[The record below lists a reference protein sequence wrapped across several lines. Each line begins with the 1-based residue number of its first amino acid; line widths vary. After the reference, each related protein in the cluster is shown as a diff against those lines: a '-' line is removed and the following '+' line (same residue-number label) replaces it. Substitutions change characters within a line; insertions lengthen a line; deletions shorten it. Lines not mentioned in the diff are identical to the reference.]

1 MVALIRL
8 NGVMCSRSHCSV
20 DRAAIVPSSRQLR
33 LIHSRR
39 FLRKIGNLLATEHS
53 AQLVWRQLF
62 VKREIRRILATAL
75 FVLSSWVFNSVAA
88 TPIDRS
94 VSPSGQFVI
103 YSGDAA
109 WRGAVSALAERTKAN
124 LLALLQRRD
133 QWVTATV
140 INLQSR
146 APNLPE
152 IPSVALRFS
161 QTGSGLKLQL
171 DLAISREINSAA
183 TERELLRAI
192 LLEMI
197 YRNQTAITPG
207 DVYVEPPSWLVE
219 GLLALTPHRDRASLI
234 NALAVSGRV
243 TSLDE
248 FLRQCPE
255 LLDPTGR
262 LLFRA
267 YSLALVQLLIESG
280 DGHARLGRYI
290 DNLSSASNDPL
301 ADLQAPFPQLAGND
315 EKIWKSKIADT
326 KSSGR
331 ADLLTFSQTE
341 EKLANLLR
349 IKFPSPGERDKSV
362 SLEELYQ
369 KKPNP
374 TQRLAL
380 QKLSQELILLAAHA
394 NPVLRS
400 VVQDYQQLA
409 VQLALGKNRA
419 AAARLAELKILRAKL
434 SARMSEVDD
443 YLNWF
448 EATQLK
454 TQSGLFADY
463 LNTPNAAVRP
473 TVRRKDA
480 YSAYLD
486 AMEVEF

>member
-1 MVALIRL
+1 M
-8 NGVMCSRSHCSV
+8 
-20 DRAAIVPSSRQLR
+20 
-33 LIHSRR
+33 
-39 FLRKIGNLLATEHS
+39 LATGCG

-62 VKREIRRILATAL
+62 VNSEHRRIFAAAL
-75 FVLSSWVFNSVAA
+75 LVLSILVFDLVAA
-88 TPIDRS
+88 TPIERS
-94 VSPSGQFVI
+94 VSPSGQFI
-103 YSGDAA
+103 LYGGDAV

-152 IPSVALRFS
+152 IPSAAFRFS

-171 DLAISREINSAA
+171 DLAISQEINSVA

-197 YRNQTAITPG
+197 YRNQTAIAPG

-219 GLLALTPHRDRASLI
+219 GLLALTPNRDRASLI
-234 NALAVSGRV
+234 NALAVSERV
-243 TSLDE
+243 TPLNE
-248 FLRQCPE
+248 FLRERPE
-255 LLDPTGR
+255 LLDPAGR
-262 LLFRA
+262 LLYRA
-267 YSLALVQLLIESG
+267 YSLALVQLLIESA
-280 DGHARLGRYI
+280 DGHAHLSHYI
-290 DNLSSASNDPL
+290 DKLAFSSNDPL
-301 ADLQAPFPQLAGND
+301 RDLEAAFPQLAVSD
-315 EKIWKSKIADT
+315 EKIWKSKIADI

-341 EKLANLLR
+341 EKLADLLR
-349 IKFPSPGERDKSV
+349 TRFPPADGRDKSV
-362 SLEELYQ
+362 SLEGLYP
-369 KKPNP
+369 KKPNS

-380 QKLSQELILLAAHA
+380 QKFGQELMLLAAHA

-409 VQLALGKNRA
+409 TQLALGKNRA
-419 AAARLAELKILRAKL
+419 VVARLAELEILRAKL

-454 TQSGLFADY
+454 TRSGLFEEY
-463 LNTPNAAVRP
+463 LNTSSAAVPSR
-473 TVRRKDA
+473 THRKDK

-486 AMEVEF
+486 AMEAEF

>member
-1 MVALIRL
+1 L
-8 NGVMCSRSHCSV
+8 
-20 DRAAIVPSSRQLR
+20 AIV
-33 LIHSRR
+33 
-39 FLRKIGNLLATEHS
+39 LATEHS

-62 VKREIRRILATAL
+62 VEPEIRRIFAAAL
-75 FVLSSWVFNSVAA
+75 FALSIVVFDSVAA
-88 TPIDRS
+88 TPTERS
-94 VSPSGQFVI
+94 VSPSGQFI
-103 YSGDAA
+103 LYGGDAA

-152 IPSVALRFS
+152 IPSAALRFS

-197 YRNQTAITPG
+197 YRNQTAIAPG

-219 GLLALTPHRDRASLI
+219 GLLALTPNRDRASLI
-234 NALAVSGRV
+234 NALAVPERV
-243 TSLDE
+243 TPLNE
-248 FLRQCPE
+248 FLRERPE
-255 LLDPTGR
+255 LLDPAGR
-262 LLFRA
+262 LLHRA
-267 YSLALVQLLIESG
+267 YSLALVQLLIESA
-280 DGHARLGRYI
+280 DGHAHLGRYI
-290 DNLSSASNDPL
+290 DNLSFASNDPL
-301 ADLQAPFPQLAGND
+301 RDLEAAFPQLAGND
-315 EKIWKSKIADT
+315 EKFWRSKIADI
-326 KSSGR
+326 KSSRR

-341 EKLANLLR
+341 EKLADLLR
-349 IKFPSPGERDKSV
+349 TKFPSANGRDKSV
-362 SLEELYQ
+362 SLEDLYQ
-369 KKPNP
+369 KKLSS

-380 QKLSQELILLAAHA
+380 QKFSQELMLLAAHG

-409 VQLALGKNRA
+409 GQLALGKNRVV
-419 AAARLAELKILRAKL
+419 AARLAELKILRAKL

-454 TQSGLFADY
+454 TRSGLFEDY
-463 LNTPNAAVRP
+463 LNTSNPAVP
-473 TVRRKDA
+473 SPAHRKDA

-486 AMEVEF
+486 AMEAQF

>member
-1 MVALIRL
+1 
-8 NGVMCSRSHCSV
+8 
-20 DRAAIVPSSRQLR
+20 
-33 LIHSRR
+33 
-39 FLRKIGNLLATEHS
+39 
-53 AQLVWRQLF
+53 
-62 VKREIRRILATAL
+62 VKSEIRRILAGAFL
-75 FVLSSWVFNSVAA
+75 VLSILVFDSVAA
-88 TPIDRS
+88 TPSERS
-94 VSPSGQFVI
+94 VSPSGQFI
-103 YSGDAA
+103 LYGGDAA

-140 INLQSR
+140 LNLQSR

-152 IPSVALRFS
+152 IPSAALRFS

-171 DLAISREINSAA
+171 DLAISREINSVA

-197 YRNQTAITPG
+197 YRNQTAIAPG

-219 GLLALTPHRDRASLI
+219 GLLALTPNRDRASLI
-234 NALAVSGRV
+234 NALAVSERV
-243 TSLDE
+243 TPLNE
-248 FLRQCPE
+248 FLGQRPE

-262 LLFRA
+262 LLYRA

-280 DGHARLGRYI
+280 EGHARLGRYI
-290 DNLSSASNDPL
+290 DNLSFASNDPL
-301 ADLQAPFPQLAGND
+301 RDLVAAFPQLAGTG
-315 EKIWKSKIADT
+315 EKSWTSKIADI

-341 EKLANLLR
+341 ENLTDLLR
-349 IKFPSPGERDKSV
+349 TKFPATDGRDKFV
-362 SLEELYQ
+362 SLEDLHQ
-369 KKPNP
+369 KKLNS

-380 QKLSQELILLAAHA
+380 QKFSQELMLLAAHA
-394 NPVLRS
+394 NPVLRP
-400 VVQDYQQLA
+400 VIQDYQQLA
-409 VQLALGKNRA
+409 ARLALGKNRA

-454 TQSGLFADY
+454 TRSGLFEDY
-463 LNTPNAAVRP
+463 LNTSNAAVP
-473 TVRRKDA
+473 SPARRKDA

-486 AMEVEF
+486 AMEEQF

>member
-1 MVALIRL
+1 M
-8 NGVMCSRSHCSV
+8 
-20 DRAAIVPSSRQLR
+20 
-33 LIHSRR
+33 
-39 FLRKIGNLLATEHS
+39 LATEHS

-62 VKREIRRILATAL
+62 VEPEIRQIFAAALLALSIL
-75 FVLSSWVFNSVAA
+75 VFDSVAA
-88 TPIDRS
+88 TPTERS
-94 VSPSGQFVI
+94 VSPSGQFI
-103 YSGDAA
+103 LYGGDAA

-152 IPSVALRFS
+152 IPSAALRFS

-197 YRNQTAITPG
+197 YRNQTAIAPG

-219 GLLALTPHRDRASLI
+219 GLLALTPNRDRASLI
-234 NALAVSGRV
+234 NALAVSERV
-243 TSLDE
+243 TPLNE
-248 FLRQCPE
+248 FLRERPE
-255 LLDPTGR
+255 LLDPAGR
-262 LLFRA
+262 LLYRA

-290 DNLSSASNDPL
+290 DNLSFSSNDPL
-301 ADLQAPFPQLAGND
+301 RDLEAAFAQLAGND
-315 EKIWKSKIADT
+315 EKIWKSKIADI

-341 EKLANLLR
+341 EKLADLLR
-349 IKFPSPGERDKSV
+349 TKFPSANGRDKSV
-362 SLEELYQ
+362 SLEDLYQ
-369 KKPNP
+369 KKLSS

-380 QKLSQELILLAAHA
+380 QKFSQELMLLAAHA
-394 NPVLRS
+394 NPVLRP

-409 VQLALGKNRA
+409 GQLALGKNRVVA
-419 AAARLAELKILRAKL
+419 SRLAELKILRAKL

-454 TQSGLFADY
+454 TRSGLFEDY
-463 LNTPNAAVRP
+463 LNTSNPAVP
-473 TVRRKDA
+473 SPARRKDA

-486 AMEVEF
+486 AMEAQF

>member
-1 MVALIRL
+1 L
-8 NGVMCSRSHCSV
+8 
-20 DRAAIVPSSRQLR
+20 AIV
-33 LIHSRR
+33 
-39 FLRKIGNLLATEHS
+39 LATEHS

-62 VKREIRRILATAL
+62 VEPEIRQIFAAALLALSIL
-75 FVLSSWVFNSVAA
+75 VFDSVAA
-88 TPIDRS
+88 TPTERS
-94 VSPSGQFVI
+94 VSPSGQFI
-103 YSGDAA
+103 LYGGDAA

-152 IPSVALRFS
+152 IPSAALRFS

-197 YRNQTAITPG
+197 YRNQTAIAPG

-219 GLLALTPHRDRASLI
+219 GLLALTPNRDRASLI
-234 NALAVSGRV
+234 NALAVSERV
-243 TSLDE
+243 TPLNE
-248 FLRQCPE
+248 FLRERPE
-255 LLDPTGR
+255 LLDPAGR
-262 LLFRA
+262 LLYRA

-290 DNLSSASNDPL
+290 DNLSFSSNDPL
-301 ADLQAPFPQLAGND
+301 RDLEAAFAQLAGND
-315 EKIWKSKIADT
+315 EKIWKSKIADI

-341 EKLANLLR
+341 EKLADLLR
-349 IKFPSPGERDKSV
+349 TKFPSANGRDKSV
-362 SLEELYQ
+362 SLEDMYQ
-369 KKPNP
+369 KKLSS

-380 QKLSQELILLAAHA
+380 QKFSQELMLLAAHA
-394 NPVLRS
+394 NPVLRP

-409 VQLALGKNRA
+409 GQLALGKNRVVA
-419 AAARLAELKILRAKL
+419 SRLAELKILRAKL

-454 TQSGLFADY
+454 TRSGLFEDY
-463 LNTPNAAVRP
+463 LNTSNPAVP
-473 TVRRKDA
+473 SPARRKDA

-486 AMEVEF
+486 AMEAQF

>member
-1 MVALIRL
+1 
-8 NGVMCSRSHCSV
+8 
-20 DRAAIVPSSRQLR
+20 
-33 LIHSRR
+33 
-39 FLRKIGNLLATEHS
+39 
-53 AQLVWRQLF
+53 
-62 VKREIRRILATAL
+62 VKPEIRPIFAAALLVSSILM
-75 FVLSSWVFNSVAA
+75 FDSVAA
-88 TPIDRS
+88 GPIERS
-94 VSPSGQFVI
+94 VSPSGQFLI
-103 YSGDAA
+103 YGGDAA
-109 WRGAVSALAERTKAN
+109 WRGALSALAERTKAN

-133 QWVTATV
+133 QWVTATI

-152 IPSVALRFS
+152 IPSTALRFS

-197 YRNQTAITPG
+197 YRNQTAIAPG

-219 GLLALTPHRDRASLI
+219 GLLALTPSRDRASLI
-234 NALAVSGRV
+234 SALAVSERV

-248 FLRQCPE
+248 FLRQRPE
-255 LLDPTGR
+255 LLDPAGR
-262 LLFRA
+262 LLHRA
-267 YSLALVQLLIESG
+267 YSLALVQLLIENG

-290 DNLSSASNDPL
+290 DNLSFASNDPL
-301 ADLQAPFPQLAGND
+301 RDLEAAFPQLAGD
-315 EKIWKSKIADT
+315 DDKIWKSKIAEI

-341 EKLANLLR
+341 EKLADLLR
-349 IKFPSPGERDKSV
+349 TKLPSTDGRDQSV
-362 SLEELYQ
+362 SLEDLYQ
-369 KKPNP
+369 RRPNS

-380 QKLSQELILLAAHA
+380 QKFSQELMLLAAHA
-394 NPVLRS
+394 NPVLRP

-409 VQLALGKNRA
+409 GQLALGKNRA
-419 AAARLAELKILRAKL
+419 VAARLAELKILRAKL

-448 EATQLK
+448 EATQIK
-454 TQSGLFADY
+454 TQSGLFEDY
-463 LNTPNAAVRP
+463 LNTSNGSVPFPAH
-473 TVRRKDA
+473 RKDA

-486 AMEVEF
+486 AMEAQF

>member
-1 MVALIRL
+1 M
-8 NGVMCSRSHCSV
+8 
-20 DRAAIVPSSRQLR
+20 
-33 LIHSRR
+33 
-39 FLRKIGNLLATEHS
+39 LARERG
-53 AQLVWRQLF
+53 AQLFWRQRF
-62 VKREIRRILATAL
+62 VNSGIRHILAGAL
-75 FVLSSWVFNSVAA
+75 LVLSILVFDSVAA
-88 TPIDRS
+88 TPIERS
-94 VSPSGQFVI
+94 VSPSGQFI
-103 YSGDAA
+103 LYGGDAA

-152 IPSVALRFS
+152 IPSAALRFS

-171 DLAISREINSAA
+171 DLVISREINSAA

-197 YRNQTAITPG
+197 YRNQTAIAPG

-219 GLLALTPHRDRASLI
+219 GLLALTPNRDRASLV
-234 NALAVSGRV
+234 NALTVSERV
-243 TSLDE
+243 TPLSE
-248 FLRQCPE
+248 FLRQRPE
-255 LLDPTGR
+255 LLDPAGR
-262 LLFRA
+262 LLYRA

-290 DNLSSASNDPL
+290 DNLSFSSNDPL
-301 ADLQAPFPQLAGND
+301 PDLEAAFPQLAGND
-315 EKIWKSKIADT
+315 EKIWKSKIADI
-326 KSSGR
+326 KSSRR

-341 EKLANLLR
+341 EKLADLLR
-349 IKFPSPGERDKSV
+349 TKFPAAEGRDKSV
-362 SLEELYQ
+362 SVSLQDLYQ
-369 KKPNP
+369 KQPNS

-380 QKLSQELILLAAHA
+380 QKFSQELMLLAAHA
-394 NPVLRS
+394 NPVLRP

-409 VQLALGKNRA
+409 GQLALGKNRA
-419 AAARLAELKILRAKL
+419 VAARLVELKILRAKL

-454 TQSGLFADY
+454 TQSGLFEDY
-463 LNTPNAAVRP
+463 LNTSNPAVP
-473 TVRRKDA
+473 SPAHRKDA

-486 AMEVEF
+486 AMEEQF

>member
-1 MVALIRL
+1 M
-8 NGVMCSRSHCSV
+8 
-20 DRAAIVPSSRQLR
+20 
-33 LIHSRR
+33 
-39 FLRKIGNLLATEHS
+39 LATEHS

-62 VKREIRRILATAL
+62 VEPEIRQIFAAAFLALSIL
-75 FVLSSWVFNSVAA
+75 VFDSVAA
-88 TPIDRS
+88 TPTERS
-94 VSPSGQFVI
+94 VSPSGQFI
-103 YSGDAA
+103 LYGGDAA

-152 IPSVALRFS
+152 IPSAALRFS

-197 YRNQTAITPG
+197 YRNQTAIAPG

-219 GLLALTPHRDRASLI
+219 GLLALTPNRDRASLI
-234 NALAVSGRV
+234 NALAVSERV
-243 TSLDE
+243 TPLNE
-248 FLRQCPE
+248 FLRERPE
-255 LLDPTGR
+255 LLDPAGR
-262 LLFRA
+262 LLYRA

-290 DNLSSASNDPL
+290 DNLSFSSNDPL
-301 ADLQAPFPQLAGND
+301 RDLEAAFAQLAGND
-315 EKIWKSKIADT
+315 EKIWKSKIADI

-341 EKLANLLR
+341 EKLADLLR
-349 IKFPSPGERDKSV
+349 TKFPSANGRDKSV
-362 SLEELYQ
+362 SLEDLYQ
-369 KKPNP
+369 KKLSS

-380 QKLSQELILLAAHA
+380 QKFSQELMLLAAHA
-394 NPVLRS
+394 NPVLRP

-409 VQLALGKNRA
+409 GQLALGKNRVVA
-419 AAARLAELKILRAKL
+419 SRLAELKILRAKL

-454 TQSGLFADY
+454 TRSGLFEDY
-463 LNTPNAAVRP
+463 LNTSNPAVP
-473 TVRRKDA
+473 SPARRKDA

-486 AMEVEF
+486 AMEAQF